1 VPHQCLKC
9 GKIFEDGSPELLK
22 GCPHCG
28 GNRFFYT
35 KKALDENAREQIQ
48 KEVGKDI
55 NEQLVNMLGKQSGDL
70 VDHAGNWVNMKPK
83 DIRKALSTHIKEQ
96 PVVTKTPEES
106 DTQEQQRNQEK
117 IVQSPFSQYTL
128 VEDESYRQEQ
138 LKRCLPQK
146 NRDEHPET
154 IGIRPPGEYEIDIKG
169 LLEHQPIIIE
179 KDGSYTIHLPSAFKQ
194 FQQKQEKNKK

>member
-9 GKIFEDGSPELLK
+9 GAIFEDGSPELLK
-22 GCPHCG
+22 GCPQCG

-35 KKALDENAREQIQ
+35 KKALDETAREEIQ

-55 NEQLVNMLGKQSGDL
+55 NEQLVNMLGSQNNDL
-70 VDHAGNWVNMKPK
+70 VDQAGNWVNMKPK
-83 DIRKALSTHIKEQ
+83 DIRKALSSHINEQ
-96 PVVTKTPEES
+96 PIITPTNKEKKTIKPEVK
-106 DTQEQQRNQEK
+106 QKNYAK
-117 IVQSPFSQYTL
+117 YPQYTL

-138 LKRCLPQK
+138 LNRCIPKK
-146 NRDEHPET
+146 NKSAHPET

-194 FQQKQEKNKK
+194 FQKKYEKNKK

>member
-9 GKIFEDGSPELLK
+9 GEVFEDGSPQLLK

-55 NEQLVNMLGKQSGDL
+55 NEQLVTMLGTQPDDL
-70 VDHAGNWVNMKPK
+70 VDQAGNWVNMKPK
-83 DIRKALSTHIKEQ
+83 DIRKALTSRMKEKSAVIPTAYSKKKQ
-96 PVVTKTPEES
+96 P
-106 DTQEQQRNQEK
+106 EK
-117 IVQSPFSQYTL
+117 NTSKENSQFSQYTL
-128 VEDESYRQEQ
+128 VEDESYRKEQ
-138 LKRCLPQK
+138 LAKCLPKK
-146 NRDEHPET
+146 NKDKHPET

-194 FQQKQEKNKK
+194 FQKEYEKNKRK

>member
-1 VPHQCLKC
+1 MPHQCLKC
-9 GKIFEDGSPELLK
+9 GEIFEDGSPQLLK

-48 KEVGKDI
+48 KDVGKDI
-55 NEQLVNMLGKQSGDL
+55 NEQLVDMLGSQQNDL
-70 VDHAGNWVNMKPK
+70 VDQAGNWVNMKPK
-83 DIRKALSTHIKEQ
+83 DIRKALSSHIKDN
-96 PVVTKTPEES
+96 PVVTSTNKKNEEQNS
-106 DTQEQQRNQEK
+106 QKNFDY
-117 IVQSPFSQYTL
+117 SHCPQYTL
-128 VEDESYRQEQ
+128 IEDESYRKKQ
-138 LKRCLPQK
+138 LERCLTKK
-146 NRDEHPET
+146 NRTEHPET

-194 FQQKQEKNKK
+194 FQKEKK

>member
-1 VPHQCLKC
+1 MPHQCLKC
-9 GKIFEDGSPELLK
+9 GEIFEDGSPQLLK

-48 KEVGKDI
+48 KEIGKDI
-55 NEQLVNMLGKQSGDL
+55 NEQLVDMLGSQSNDL
-70 VDHAGNWVNMKPK
+70 VDKAGNWVNMKPK
-83 DIRKALSTHIKEQ
+83 DIRKALSNHIQEQ
-96 PVVTKTPEES
+96 PIVTPTHKDQENKKKQES
-106 DTQEQQRNQEK
+106 VDYSTF
-117 IVQSPFSQYTL
+117 PQYSL
-128 VEDESYRQEQ
+128 VEDESYRLQQ
-138 LKRCLPQK
+138 INRCLPKK
-146 NRDEHPET
+146 NKNEHPET

-194 FQQKQEKNKK
+194 FQKEHEKKK